1 MISEFFKSPFLFPA
15 LGFALFFGW
24 RSVYIF
30 VHPDI
35 YRIKKLD
42 WWLYQFWFNFVG
54 AFIGWVVVY
63 YLWKTDIS
71 KFGIEHFVALII
83 AFLGIT
89 GNLPYAVL
97 IGELRISQVKKQIE
111 SSLQKGK

>member
-1 MISEFFKSPFLFPA
+1 MISEFFKLSNWFLFPA
-15 LGFALFFGW
+15 LVFGLFFGL
-24 RSVYIF
+24 RAVSIF
-30 VHPDI
+30 VNPDI
-35 YRIKKLD
+35 YRIKNWD
-42 WWLYQFWFNFVG
+42 WKFYQFWFNFAG

-89 GNLPYAVL
+89 GNLPFAVL
-97 IGELRISQVKKQIE
+97 V
-111 SSLQKGK
+111 GKVLGIPKPEKS

>member
-1 MISEFFKSPFLFPA
+1 MISEFFKSLFLVPA
-15 LGFALFFGW
+15 LVFGLFFGW

-54 AFIGWVVVY
+54 AFIGWVAVY
-63 YLWKTDIS
+63 YLWETDIS

-89 GNLPYAVL
+89 GNLPFAVL
-97 IGELRISQVKKQIE
+97 IGQLRIAKLKN
-111 SSLQKGK
+111 K

>member
-1 MISEFFKSPFLFPA
+1 MNEFFNSYFLWGA
-15 LGFALFFGW
+15 LLFAGFFGW

-35 YRIKKLD
+35 YRIKKCD

-63 YLWKTDIS
+63 YIWEIDIS
-71 KFGIEHFVALII
+71 EFEIKHFVALII

-89 GNLPYAVL
+89 GNLPYVALV
-97 IGELRISQVKKQIE
+97 GRIRGSK
-111 SSLQKGK
+111 

>member
-15 LGFALFFGW
+15 LGFGLFFGW
-24 RSVYIF
+24 RAVFIF

-35 YRIKKLD
+35 YRIKKCD

-89 GNLPYAVL
+89 GNLPYAALV
-97 IGELRISQVKKQIE
+97 GRIRGSK
-111 SSLQKGK
+111 

>member
-63 YLWKTDIS
+63 YISKTDIS
-71 KFGIEHFVALII
+71 NFGIEHFVALII

-89 GNLPYAVL
+89 GNLPYAALV
-97 IGELRISQVKKQIE
+97 GRIRGSK
-111 SSLQKGK
+111 